1 MDLAEFL
8 QNEILGKVRVLIL
21 IHHDIVKTAG
31 HGSERLLVI
40 SEQDIHIQQ
49 DIIEIHNAGLFAFGR
64 IQSIDIADFRLLRMS
79 IIGNGLI
86 AALVGLRRD
95 KIVLRHRNAA
105 QHILR
110 LVNLVIKFQFLKA

>member
-1 MDLAEFL
+1 
-8 QNEILGKVRVLIL
+8 
-21 IHHDIVKTAG
+21 
-31 HGSERLLVI
+31 
-40 SEQDIHIQQ
+40 
-49 DIIEIHNAGLFAFGR
+49 
-64 IQSIDIADFRLLRMS
+64 MS

-110 LVNLVIKFQFLKA
+110 LVNLVIQFQFLKA